1 MKQLRRIA
9 RALLPARTPEP
20 ADTVLPFADKG
31 IGGASKLLL
40 NKTTHLILEAPV
52 NFHRAIRMKKK
63 TRVGAFTYLNN
74 GFIDQCRSIGR
85 YCCIGQEVRIGEPN
99 HPIDWLSTANFQY
112 NSTEFADHP
121 AANNY
126 KAISPKIRGKHF
138 AGAPVT
144 IGNDVW
150 IGARVTILREVTVGD
165 GAIIA
170 AGAVVNKDVP
180 PYAIVGGVP
189 ARVLRFRFDDATIRA
204 LQEVEWWKYSPNQL
218 SGIDFSQVPEAIY
231 AVREMNSRGVPP
243 YSGEEV
249 QIRQGD
255 I

>member
-1 MKQLRRIA
+1 M
-9 RALLPARTPEP
+9 LLPVRAPEP
-20 ADTVLPFADKG
+20 AVEQFADKG
-31 IGGASKLLL
+31 IRGTSKLLL

-52 NFHRAIRMKKK
+52 NFHRTIRMKKK
-63 TRVGAFTYLNN
+63 TQVGAFTYLNN

-85 YCCIGQEVRIGEPN
+85 YCCIGQDVRIGEPN

-112 NSTEFADHP
+112 NAREFAYHP
-121 AANNY
+121 SANNY
-126 KAISPKIRGKHF
+126 ETVSPKVRGKHF

-150 IGARVTILREVTVGD
+150 IGARATILREVTVGD

-189 ARVLRFRFDDATIRA
+189 ARVLRYRFDDETIRA

-218 SGIDFSQVPEAIY
+218 SGVDFSRVVEAIDT
-231 AVREMNSRGVPP
+231 VREMNSREVQP
-243 YSGEEV
+243 YSGDKVE
-249 QIRQGD
+249 IRQGD
-255 I
+255 L